1 MEQSSSV
8 AELAKN
14 SEDIET
20 DATKVADHQEYAEAL
35 SMSGR
40 SRTKRRWNRRTC
52 CTREF
57 LSGGAIFIALLLVI
71 GAIYMHLRQ
80 KHHLGRL
87 HINLKDR
94 GRLDVLEE
102 DFPVVTAAAVAA
114 QTITT
119 FQPSPTEL
127 GSKCLLC
134 IATTATDNI
143 PAICNNR
150 GRGKEACG
158 KYRISHSYWQDTLG
172 IIDPDDA
179 LAQEY
184 ERCVVYDQ
192 CAETIVRGYVQRY
205 GDDCNGDG
213 RIECRDHVM
222 LHMRGPGGCARQEP
236 LGALA
241 ESRLAL
247 HYGSPVEG

>member
-20 DATKVADHQEYAEAL
+20 DVSKVADHQEYAEAL

-52 CTREF
+52 CTREV

-102 DFPVVTAAAVAA
+102 DFPVVTVAAV
-114 QTITT
+114 
-119 FQPSPTEL
+119 
-127 GSKCLLC
+127 
-134 IATTATDNI
+134 DNF
-143 PAICNNR
+143 
-150 GRGKEACG
+150 
-158 KYRISHSYWQDTLG
+158 ISG
-172 IIDPDDA
+172 
-179 LAQEY
+179 
-184 ERCVVYDQ
+184 
-192 CAETIVRGYVQRY
+192 
-205 GDDCNGDG
+205 
-213 RIECRDHVM
+213 
-222 LHMRGPGGCARQEP
+222 LHCWVAVLSLSLFP
-236 LGALA
+236 
-241 ESRLAL
+241 SRLIRNTIRRTSRSQCSIKIAIVNKRNQCFGWAL
-247 HYGSPVEG
+247 KYFYFNLNSVFHNVIVKCY

>member
-102 DFPVVTAAAVAA
+102 DFPVVTAAAVA
-114 QTITT
+114 
-119 FQPSPTEL
+119 
-127 GSKCLLC
+127 
-134 IATTATDNI
+134 D
-143 PAICNNR
+143 
-150 GRGKEACG
+150 
-158 KYRISHSYWQDTLG
+158 
-172 IIDPDDA
+172 
-179 LAQEY
+179 
-184 ERCVVYDQ
+184 
-192 CAETIVRGYVQRY
+192 
-205 GDDCNGDG
+205 
-213 RIECRDHVM
+213 
-222 LHMRGPGGCARQEP
+222 
-236 LGALA
+236 
-241 ESRLAL
+241 
-247 HYGSPVEG
+247 